1 MTEADLKD
9 TIRKLRALATRADAA
24 ARSLKGNPHTVMVA
38 SGTAMASLGQISTA
52 ARDFH
57 IAVEVSFA
65 ALPAE
70 LKQRLT

>member
-24 ARSLKGNPHTVMVA
+24 ARSLKGNTHAELVA
-38 SGTAMASLGQISTA
+38 AGTAMHALAQIAVA

-57 IAVEVSFA
+57 TAVETSFA
-65 ALPAE
+65 ALPAQ
-70 LKQRLT
+70 LKERLS